1 MINCLRRNGAHWRFF
16 SVSKLFPW
24 YENMIIF
31 HFFYIFI
38 RVENHL
44 ISGVI
49 YISSRFDNLTR
60 FHYPPP
66 PPPGYCGAFAHLVSP
81 GGGAFANFALPGA
94 RAFAN
99 PGAIPKAVSY
109 QNITT
114 KRSLLEKTSLLAH
127 LKRVV
132 EACSRFYARIS
143 LLLIKTEMH
152 SEIGC
157 YRRESTFFS

>member
-1 MINCLRRNGAHWRFF
+1 MYALNSDLKTIFGLYRTIYSRRMCLLCISQFHLRPAPP
-16 SVSKLFPW
+16 FP
-24 YENMIIF
+24 
-31 HFFYIFI
+31 
-38 RVENHL
+38 
-44 ISGVI
+44 
-49 YISSRFDNLTR
+49 DN
-60 FHYPPP
+60 
-66 PPPGYCGAFAHLVSP
+66 CGAFAHLVSP

-114 KRSLLEKTSLLAH
+114 KRSLLEKTSLLVH

-132 EACSRFYARIS
+132 EACSRVYARIS

>member
-66 PPPGYCGAFAHLVSP
+66 PSRLLRGICPPCQSRWWGICKFCATRGPGICQPRGYSQ
-81 GGGAFANFALPGA
+81 GGFLSEYNYKEEFTGKN
-94 RAFAN
+94 
-99 PGAIPKAVSY
+99 K
-109 QNITT
+109 
-114 KRSLLEKTSLLAH
+114 
-127 LKRVV
+127 
-132 EACSRFYARIS
+132 
-143 LLLIKTEMH
+143 LIGS
-152 SEIGC
+152 SEEG
-157 YRRESTFFS
+157 R

>member
-31 HFFYIFI
+31 HFFNIFI
-38 RVENHL
+38 RVENHR

-94 RAFAN
+94 
-99 PGAIPKAVSY
+99 PGICQPRGYSQGGFLSEYNYKEEFTGK
-109 QNITT
+109 N
-114 KRSLLEKTSLLAH
+114 K
-127 LKRVV
+127 
-132 EACSRFYARIS
+132 
-143 LLLIKTEMH
+143 LIGS
-152 SEIGC
+152 SEEG
-157 YRRESTFFS
+157 R

>member
-16 SVSKLFPW
+16 AVSKLFPW

-49 YISSRFDNLTR
+49 DISSRFDNLIR

-66 PPPGYCGAFAHLVSP
+66 PRLLRGIFPPCQSRWWGICKFCATRGP
-81 GGGAFANFALPGA
+81 GICQPRDYSQGG
-94 RAFAN
+94 
-99 PGAIPKAVSY
+99 
-109 QNITT
+109 
-114 KRSLLEKTSLLAH
+114 LLSEYNYKEDFTG
-127 LKRVV
+127 KNK
-132 EACSRFYARIS
+132 
-143 LLLIKTEMH
+143 LIGS
-152 SEIGC
+152 SEEGC
-157 YRRESTFFS
+157 